1 MKNKTVL
8 IVDDEPDLRELLVEA
23 LRTQGYE
30 ANGAENGPAAL
41 ECIKAKHYPVIL
53 TDLNMPGGIT
63 GLELLKAIH
72 EVDPK
77 AFCIIMTG
85 YATTE
90 SAIQAVKRGAYDF
103 IQKPFKLA
111 EIDASLRRAL
121 DHYNLMRENEA
132 YQSELEIMV
141 AERTGEIMGLK
152 EDIERLFDGFVNAS
166 ITAIESRD
174 PSTSGHSQ
182 RVATLTVGL
191 AEAVTST
198 LTGKYG
204 DQSFTDK
211 QIQEI
216 RYASLLH
223 DFGKVGVREHL
234 LIKAKKLEPERLE
247 QVLQRL
253 YQRDLQRA
261 LEALD
266 RAWQLGET
274 YDPKRLRQIIGELR
288 ADTDALVDLVRVS
301 NEPKVLPEDV
311 AAELVRL
318 EDLVVDHWSGEP
330 VRVVEPVDMDRL
342 RIRKGSLSHEEREEI
357 NLHVTNTF
365 RFLRQI
371 PWMGTLVGVP
381 AIAYAHHERLNG
393 RGYPRGLT
401 SEEIPVQS
409 KLMAISDVFDAL
421 AAKDRPYKQAVSVER
436 SLMIIEQEAK
446 EGLLDQDLYNIF
458 LEARVYE
465 LTAGDTVG
473 SR

>member
-1 MKNKTVL
+1 MANKAVL
-8 IVDDEPDLRELLVEA
+8 IVDDEPDLRDLLVEA
-23 LRTQGYE
+23 LQSQGYD
-30 ANGAENGPAAL
+30 ADGAENGPAAL
-41 ECIKAKHYPVIL
+41 AAIKLKHYPVIL

-63 GLELLKAIH
+63 GLELMKAIKDI
-72 EVDPK
+72 DPK

-111 EIDASLRRAL
+111 EIDTSLRRAFE
-121 DHYNLMRENEA
+121 HYSLLRENEA
-132 YQSELEIMV
+132 YQAQLESMV
-141 AERTGEIMGLK
+141 AERTGEIMKLK
-152 EDIERLFDGFVNAS
+152 EDIEQLFESFVNAS

-182 RVATLTVGL
+182 RVATLTIGL

-198 LTGKYG
+198 PSGKYG
-204 DQSFTDK
+204 DLTFTSK

-234 LIKAKKLEPERLE
+234 LVKAKKLEPDRLE
-247 QVLQRL
+247 QTLQRL
-253 YQRDLQRA
+253 HQRDLEEVLIR
-261 LEALD
+261 LEK
-266 RAWQLGET
+266 AWSRGEH
-274 YDPKRLRQIIGELR
+274 YDPEVIQKYMAESRDKTRYLMDLLRE
-288 ADTDALVDLVRVS
+288 S

-311 AAELVRL
+311 AEGLDWLADALFA
-318 EDLVVDHWSGEP
+318 HWSGEP
-330 VRVVEPVDMDRL
+330 QPVLMAGDLERL
-342 RIRKGSLSHEEREEI
+342 KIRKGSLSTEEREEI

-393 RGYPRGLT
+393 RGYPRGLRA
-401 SEEIPVQS
+401 EEIPVQS
-409 KLMAISDVFDAL
+409 KLMSISDVFDAL

-446 EGLLDQDLYNIF
+446 EGLLDEDLFRIF
-458 LEARVYE
+458 LDARVYE
-465 LTAGDTVG
+465 LTAGETVG
-473 SR
+473 NR

>member
-1 MKNKTVL
+1 MANKAVL
-8 IVDDEPDLRELLVEA
+8 IVDDEPDLRDLLVEA
-23 LRTQGYE
+23 LCSQGYE
-30 ANGAENGPAAL
+30 AEGAENGPAAL
-41 ECIKAKHYPVIL
+41 EAIKQKHYPVIL

-63 GLELLKAIH
+63 GLELMKAIK

-77 AFCIIMTG
+77 SFCIIMTG

-121 DHYNLMRENEA
+121 DHYSLLRENEA
-132 YQSELEIMV
+132 YQTELETMV
-141 AERTGEIMGLK
+141 AERTGEIMKLK
-152 EDIERLFDGFVNAS
+152 EDIERLFESFVNAS

-182 RVATLTVGL
+182 RVSTLTVGL
-191 AEAVTST
+191 AEAVSHTPN
-198 LTGKYG
+198 GKYS
-204 DQSFTDK
+204 DATFSAK
-211 QIQEI
+211 QLQEI

-234 LIKAKKLEPERLE
+234 LVKAKKLEPDRLE
-247 QVLQRL
+247 QTLQRL
-253 YQRDLQRA
+253 HQRDL
-261 LEALD
+261 E
-266 RAWQLGET
+266 E
-274 YDPKRLRQIIGELR
+274 
-288 ADTDALVDLVRVS
+288 VLVRMERSWSKGEAFDPALIQKFMAESREKTKYLMDLLKES
-301 NEPKVLPEDV
+301 NEPKLLPEDV
-311 AAELVRL
+311 AEGLDWLAEALFGHWNGESQPVLMPGDLQRL
-318 EDLVVDHWSGEP
+318 Q
-330 VRVVEPVDMDRL
+330 
-342 RIRKGSLSHEEREEI
+342 IRKGSLSFEEREEI

-371 PWMGTLVGVP
+371 PWMGSLEGVP

-401 SEEIPVQS
+401 AEEIPVQS
-409 KLMAISDVFDAL
+409 KMMSISDVFDAL

-446 EGLLDQDLYNIF
+446 EGLLDEELFKIF
-458 LEARVYE
+458 LEARVYD
-465 LTAGDTVG
+465 LTSGEAAGKQ
-473 SR
+473 

>member
-30 ANGAENGPAAL
+30 ADGAENGPAAL

-132 YQSELEIMV
+132 YQSELETMV

-198 LTGKYG
+198 QTGKYAE
-204 DQSFTDK
+204 QSFSDK
-211 QIQEI
+211 QIREI
-216 RYASLLH
+216 QYASLLH

-234 LIKAKKLEPERLE
+234 LVKAKKLEPDRLE
-247 QVLQRL
+247 QTLQRL
-253 YQRDLQRA
+253 HQRDLEQVFASLEDCWKRGEAYDPALISRFMAEA
-261 LEALD
+261 LEGTQHLMNLLT
-266 RAWQLGET
+266 Q
-274 YDPKRLRQIIGELR
+274 
-288 ADTDALVDLVRVS
+288 S

-311 AAELVRL
+311 AEELVRL
-318 EDLVVDHWSGEP
+318 EEVQFAHWSGEP
-330 VRVVEPVDMDRL
+330 KPVLVPGDLERL
-342 RIRKGSLSHEEREEI
+342 QIRKGSLSSEEREEI

-371 PWMGTLVGVP
+371 PWMGDLVGVP

-401 SEEIPVQS
+401 CEEIPVQS
-409 KLMAISDVFDAL
+409 KLMSISDVFDAL

-446 EGLLDQDLYNIF
+446 EGLLDQDLFQIF